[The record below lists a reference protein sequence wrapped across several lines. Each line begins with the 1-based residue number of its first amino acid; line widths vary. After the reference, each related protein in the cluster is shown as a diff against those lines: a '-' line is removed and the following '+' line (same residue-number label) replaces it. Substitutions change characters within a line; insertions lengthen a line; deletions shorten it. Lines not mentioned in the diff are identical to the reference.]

1 MLTMLKITF
10 LYFAFLSKGGDM
22 DTEKYRILV
31 KTIETGSLS
40 VAAEELGYTPSGVS
54 RAISALEE
62 ESDIILL
69 NRTHSGVTPTKECE
83 ELLPAIIKIIRQEE
97 EFNQMASQLKGLE
110 KGEIVIGTAYN
121 NFYPQLSRTIYNF
134 TRKYPDIN
142 VSIVEGTSSNLVK
155 MVENNAADFCIVSK
169 RKGVYHWVH
178 LLEDEL
184 VACVSKNSPYAEKD
198 SFNIRDVEKESF
210 IEVYAGMETDNS
222 LLFEEKK
229 IRPNIKYRTHDP
241 YSAYAMVE
249 AGLGVTIMNKIWLQS
264 LGNNIVALPLN
275 PPHKVN
281 IGIAMQ
287 SEENASPA
295 AKRFIQYTS
304 EHSFLAE

>member
-1 MLTMLKITF
+1 
-10 LYFAFLSKGGDM
+10 M
-22 DTEKYRILV
+22 DTEKYKILL

-40 VAAEELGYTPSGVS
+40 DAADALGYTPSGVS
-54 RAISALEE
+54 RAISSLEE

-83 ELLPAIIKIIRQEE
+83 ELLPAIIKIVRQEE

-110 KGEIVIGTAYN
+110 KGEIVVGTAYN
-121 NFYPQLSRTIYNF
+121 NFYPQLSKLIFEF

-142 VSIVEGTSSNLVK
+142 VSIVEGTSSQLVK
-155 MVENNAADFCIVSK
+155 MIENNAADFCIVSK
-169 RKGVYHWVH
+169 RKGQYHWVH

-184 VACVSKNSPYAEKD
+184 VAWVSKNSLLAQKGV
-198 SFNIRDVEKESF
+198 FNIKDFEKESF
-210 IEVYAGMETDNS
+210 IDVYTGQETDNS
-222 LLFEEKK
+222 LFFDEKK
-229 IRPNIKYRTHDP
+229 IKPNIKYRTHDP

-249 AGLGVTIMNKIWLQS
+249 AGLGVTLMNKIWS
-264 LGNNIVALPLN
+264 ESVGNNVVMLPLSQ
-275 PPHKVN
+275 PQIIN

-295 AKRFIQYTS
+295 AKRFILFTS
-304 EHSFLAE
+304 EHKFLA

>member
-1 MLTMLKITF
+1 
-10 LYFAFLSKGGDM
+10 M
-22 DTEKYRILV
+22 DTEKYKILI
-31 KTIETGSLS
+31 KTIQTGSLS

-83 ELLPAIIKIIRQEE
+83 ELLPSIIKIVRQEE
-97 EFNQMASQLKGLE
+97 EFNQIASQLKGLE

-121 NFYPQLSRTIYNF
+121 NFYPQLSKTIYDF
-134 TRKYPDIN
+134 TRKYPEIN
-142 VSIVEGTSSNLVK
+142 VSIVEDTSSNLVK
-155 MVENNAADFCIVSK
+155 MIENNAADFCVISK
-169 RKGVYHWVH
+169 RKGNYHWVH

-184 VACVSKNSPYAEKD
+184 VAWVSKNSPYAQKGY
-198 SFNIRDVEKESF
+198 FNIKDFEKEPF
-210 IEVYAGMETDNS
+210 IDVYSGLETDNS
-222 LLFEEKK
+222 LLFAEKRIK
-229 IRPNIKYRTHDP
+229 PNVKYRVHEP

-249 AGLGVTIMNKIWLQS
+249 AGLGVTLMNKIWLET
-264 LGNNIVALPLN
+264 LGEGVIALPLN
-275 PPHKVN
+275 PPQLVN

-295 AKRFIQYTS
+295 AKRFIQFTS
-304 EHSFLAE
+304 EHKFSM

>member
-1 MLTMLKITF
+1 
-10 LYFAFLSKGGDM
+10 M
-22 DTEKYRILV
+22 DTEKYKILI
-31 KTIETGSLS
+31 KTIQTGSLS

-54 RAISALEE
+54 RAISSLEE
-62 ESDIILL
+62 EADIILL

-83 ELLPAIIKIIRQEE
+83 ELLPSIIKIVRQEE

-121 NFYPQLSRTIYNF
+121 NFYPQLSKTIYNF
-134 TRKYPDIN
+134 TRKYPDIT
-142 VSIVEGTSSNLVK
+142 VSIVEGTSSSLVK
-155 MVENNAADFCIVSK
+155 MLENNAADFCIISK
-169 RKGVYHWVH
+169 RKGTYHWVH

-184 VACVSKNSPYAEKD
+184 VAWVSKNSPYAGKEFFD
-198 SFNIRDVEKESF
+198 IRDFEKEPF
-210 IEVYAGMETDNS
+210 IDVYTGMETDNS

-229 IRPNIKYRTHDP
+229 IRPNTKYRTREP

-249 AGLGVTIMNKIWLQS
+249 AGLGVTLMNKIWLQS
-264 LGNNIVALPLN
+264 MGDGVIALPLN
-275 PPHKVN
+275 PPQMIN

-295 AKRFIQYTS
+295 AKRFIQFTS
-304 EHSFLAE
+304 EHPFLAD